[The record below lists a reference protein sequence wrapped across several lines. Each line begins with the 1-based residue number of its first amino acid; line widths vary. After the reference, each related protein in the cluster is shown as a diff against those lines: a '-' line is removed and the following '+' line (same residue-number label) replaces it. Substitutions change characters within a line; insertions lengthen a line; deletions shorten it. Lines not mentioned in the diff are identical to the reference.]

1 MLSPDEA
8 LSRLMEGNER
18 FVNGQGGKYDLKKER
33 EETAKGQHPF
43 ATIIACSDSREP
55 PEHIFDQG
63 IGQIFVI
70 RSAGNVVY
78 GDALKASVEYAI
90 FHLNT
95 PLVMV
100 MGHEDCGA
108 VKAAVA
114 MMKGERCE
122 GATKNLLTHIAENAK
137 MNEENIKVKGID
149 EFAKLNALATVCRI
163 REMNK
168 QIKELEREGKL
179 KLVAA
184 FHRLKSGRVDVINE
198 NNVKKKE
205 GVRA

>member
-1 MLSPDEA
+1 MISPDEA
-8 LSRLMEGNER
+8 LSRLLEGNER
-18 FVNGQGGKYDLKKER
+18 FVNGQGGKYNLKKER

-63 IGQIFVI
+63 IGEIFVI

-100 MGHEDCGA
+100 LGHEDCGA

-114 MMKGERCE
+114 MVNGKEVE
-122 GATKNLLTHIAENAK
+122 GAIKNLLDHIVENAK
-137 MNEENIKVKGID
+137 IEKNANYSVD
-149 EFAKLNALATVCRI
+149 EFAKLNALATVYRI
-163 REMNK
+163 REMNE

-184 FHRLKSGRVDVINE
+184 FHKLKNGKVDVING
-198 NNVKKKE
+198 NNIKKKE